1 MKAPKLRFINFKDEL
16 QEKKL
21 GSIVDIFRGA
31 SPRPKS
37 DPRFYGGPIPR
48 LMIEDVT
55 RDGKYVTPKVDSLTL
70 EGAKKSRLLSKGALV
85 LSCSGTRVAIPGIL
99 NVDACIHDGF
109 FGFKN
114 FKELDKDYLFYFF
127 EKLHESI
134 QASATKGATFNNLTT
149 EIMKTMTF
157 ILPSLLE
164 QKKIASFFSTLDKK
178 IQLQQQKI
186 DLLQE
191 QKKGFLQKMFPKA
204 GETQP
209 EMRFDG
215 FTAEWKK
222 GNLGELMKVTSVKRI
237 HQSDWKTC
245 GVRFLRA
252 RDIVSAFKGEK
263 TTDHLYISREKY
275 EEYSKTSGKVTLGD
289 LLVTGVGSIGV
300 PLLITNEEPVYFK
313 DGNVIWFKNNNKLD
327 GNFFYYSFIGSSIQK
342 FIKDVA
348 GVGTVGTYTIESGR
362 KTPIILPTKEE
373 QVKIGN
379 FLEKLDN
386 VINLQKRKLELL
398 QKQKKGFMQQM
409 FI

>member
-191 QKKGFLQKMFPKA
+191 QKKGYMQKMFPKA

-209 EMRFDG
+209 EMRFEG
-215 FTAEWKK
+215 FTGEW
-222 GNLGELMKVTSVKRI
+222 
-237 HQSDWKTC
+237 
-245 GVRFLRA
+245 
-252 RDIVSAFKGEK
+252 
-263 TTDHLYISREKY
+263 
-275 EEYSKTSGKVTLGD
+275 EERKLGD
-289 LLVTGVGSIGV
+289 LLKYEQPTKYIVESTNYNDSNETPVLTAGKSFILGY
-300 PLLITNEEPVYFK
+300 TNEISGIKEASAKNPIIIFDDFTTSSHYVDFSFKVKSSAMKLLYLTSSDYDFYFVFNVLKKFEYVPENHERQWISKFAKFKVLVPVFNEQEKIGAFFK
-313 DGNVIWFKNNNKLD
+313 KIDDNIYLHHQKLD
-327 GNFFYYSFIGSSIQK
+327 FY
-342 FIKDVA
+342 
-348 GVGTVGTYTIESGR
+348 
-362 KTPIILPTKEE
+362 KE
-373 QVKIGN
+373 
-379 FLEKLDN
+379 
-386 VINLQKRKLELL
+386 
-398 QKQKKGFMQQM
+398 QKKGLMQQM